1 MAKLRI
7 GFFMAI
13 MTKENDPGFKPVSA
27 QDLIEEAR
35 KAREAAAVK

>member
-1 MAKLRI
+1 
-7 GFFMAI
+7 

-35 KAREAAAVK
+35 KVREGNGG